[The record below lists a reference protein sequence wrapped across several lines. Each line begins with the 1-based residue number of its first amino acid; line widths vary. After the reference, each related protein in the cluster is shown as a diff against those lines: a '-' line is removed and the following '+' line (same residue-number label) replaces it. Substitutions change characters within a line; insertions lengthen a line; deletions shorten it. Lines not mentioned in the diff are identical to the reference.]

1 MSDPARE
8 AGWQQEP
15 AEDTAD
21 KDAAPSSPGR
31 VVLKEEGMGPAA
43 SDEEAANEQI
53 LQVMSE
59 AEAELAKDLTTALRR
74 AAEDTGEED
83 ACDHPPTCVAPH
95 ERSVCL
101 RVRFAICHSHLHTR
115 GGHSADDDAR

>member
-1 MSDPARE
+1 MRDPALE
-8 AGWQQEP
+8 AGWEQEP

-21 KDAAPSSPGR
+21 KDAAPSSPGK
-31 VVLKEEGMGPAA
+31 VVLEEEGKGPAA

-74 AAEDTGEED
+74 AVEDTCEED
-83 ACDHPPTCVAPH
+83 ACDHPTYGPT
-95 ERSVCL
+95 R
-101 RVRFAICHSHLHTR
+101 
-115 GGHSADDDAR
+115 

>member
-8 AGWQQEP
+8 AGLQQEP

-115 GGHSADDDAR
+115 GGHSEDDDAR